1 MFNNLELLKLVII
14 SCIVMTFTF
23 DSRVILNGK
32 IECLRWLDINCT
44 GIFKLEHAFLILA
57 LVLTLPHLSKLP
69 MGQGVHE
76 VLTRGSPDKSE
87 DFPTCSSSRLLWF
100 LFDGLKCCLP
110 LKKINKKRDIVG
122 REQTHFFMRLNHER
136 SHNISRFI

>member
-69 MGQGVHE
+69 MGQGVQE
-76 VLTRGSPDKSE
+76 GTYQW
-87 DFPTCSSSRLLWF
+87 FPR
-100 LFDGLKCCLP
+100 
-110 LKKINKKRDIVG
+110 
-122 REQTHFFMRLNHER
+122 
-136 SHNISRFI
+136 